1 MLLHFDSV
9 NAVAGYNRLLD
20 NSPYQRVVN
29 VFGGSLTTNPAN
41 LSPIGSVASLQLNT
55 NSDGSGFPE
64 FPVNARGVGLN
75 AGTGDFTFE
84 WWGKHIGPA
93 DGSSSSS
100 MPIGAIFSTENDG
113 ANGTPHI
120 WIDRLQNRDNSYS
133 VVLTGWYR
141 STTGYPDPIRIWAAD
156 ITSRMG
162 QWTHYAVSRTSGVTR
177 VFINGALATLGTVS
191 NYSSFPF
198 DTTATSVNDPSNW
211 DFLSPYSDATGNTG
225 LSLFGFRIY
234 KVGGFVDEARYTVGV
249 GRYTESFSPYA
260 AAFPNTGPVIVPDA
274 PTNLA
279 ATGGNQQIALTW
291 TAPVRNGGDAI
302 IDYVVQYSSNAGSSW
317 TTAEA
322 SQTTSKTITGLT
334 NLTGYLVRVAAR
346 NSAGVGEYVISG
358 TVTPSEPVVITQ
370 QPLNTY
376 TSTTAA
382 TAALSVAATVGGGA
396 LTYQWQWYGP
406 DYFNSDY
413 SNQWRDM
420 SSQTGSTVSL
430 SANYVSGT
438 LGYYDFDYSP
448 TVKVRCAV
456 AVSGGSPTYTQ
467 EVRFIC
473 LQNVH
478 APSAYWY
485 NGTDSGAA
493 NSGQPQTISLVNGE
507 SLKVDITDSAYGV
520 FDMSW
525 FSGNDVIVK
534 VQVATSGFTDAANWT
549 DLSST
554 GYRGS
559 FSVSAYEIA
568 PSAGTKYYR
577 VIAVANWPFTATDG
591 TASFSPAS
599 PHRYPLT
606 NYDVVQVTWPAAAS
620 SSSSSSSSSGS
631 SSSSVTPAANPLTAA
646 GWTGIGTNSSRLTP
660 PGNFDSATISV
671 GQTGVLNVKVHTGD
685 YNNDD
690 GQTIVSVNGVARRT
704 ATGWEDALVHV
715 IPVMSG
721 DTVTLST
728 NNNQNVDWF
737 AATRVWISDLPAN
750 NSITFPI
757 GIGSPNG
764 YSLTGAGT
772 IGSVWYFDYASNVD
786 KIPIIWVRGT
796 KQITFQFGD
805 HRGEEDSEVVEAIYS
820 FSSFPDISKN
830 QYPSPT
836 GGTLIASGR
845 NTTVTVTVTDKF
857 LAMRRRNDAW
867 GPFVDYYPQDFFN
880 GGPSVR
886 FFSPS

>member
-1 MLLHFDSV
+1 LLLHFDSINNV
-9 NAVAGYNRLLD
+9 SGSNRLLD

-29 VFGGSLTTNPAN
+29 VSGGSLTTSPAN

-64 FPVNARGVGLN
+64 FPVNARGAGLN

-93 DGSSSSS
+93 EGSSSSY

-162 QWTHYAVSRTSGVTR
+162 QWTHYAVSRTGGVTR

-191 NYSSFPF
+191 NYASFPF

-225 LSLFGFRIY
+225 LSLFGFRAY

-249 GRYTESFSPYA
+249 GRYTESFSPPA

-291 TAPVRNGGDAI
+291 TAPVRNGGGAI

-317 TTAEA
+317 TTAED

-346 NSAGVGEYVISG
+346 NSAGVGEYVTSG

-376 TSTTAA
+376 TSTTDA

-406 DYFNSDY
+406 DYFNGDY
-413 SNQWRDM
+413 NNQWRDM
-420 SSQTGSTVSL
+420 PSQTSSTVSL

-485 NGTDSGAA
+485 NGTDSSAA

-507 SLKVDITDSAYGV
+507 SLKVDISDSAYAV

-534 VQVATSGFTDAANWT
+534 VQVATSGFTDAADWT

-606 NYDVVQVTWPAAAS
+606 NYDVVQVTWPSPLDAPTSLTATAGNAQIALSWTAPSAPGAS
-620 SSSSSSSSSGS
+620 AITGYTVEYTPSGGS
-631 SSSSVTPAANPLTAA
+631 AQTVSTGSTSTSYTLTGLTGGTAYSVRVRAVSATGNGDYSTAVTRTPASVIQLTAA
-646 GWTGIGTNSSRLTP
+646 GFTTSGNFGDQLVNFGTTAKEVAAADWRVTGTTNWGDSYSNVAPYSTNLESNSSSYFRKNGLGHLFANTFEIYHAP
-660 PGNFDSATISV
+660 SNPSGAVFALLMFSRSPGTHGNFTSSWTLQGYV
-671 GQTGVLNVKVHTGD
+671 GGVVK
-685 YNNDD
+685 Y
-690 GQTIVSVNGVARRT
+690 
-704 ATGWEDALVHV
+704 
-715 IPVMSG
+715 
-721 DTVTLST
+721 
-728 NNNQNVDWF
+728 
-737 AATRVWISDLPAN
+737 
-750 NSITFPI
+750 
-757 GIGSPNG
+757 
-764 YSLTGAGT
+764 
-772 IGSVWYFDYASNVD
+772 
-786 KIPIIWVRGT
+786 
-796 KQITFQFGD
+796 
-805 HRGEEDSEVVEAIYS
+805 EAI
-820 FSSFPDISKN
+820 
-830 QYPSPT
+830 
-836 GGTLIASGR
+836 
-845 NTTVTVTVTDKF
+845 
-857 LAMRRRNDAW
+857 
-867 GPFVDYYPQDFFN
+867 FN
-880 GGPSVR
+880 WNFYVAPGD
-886 FFSPS
+886 